1 MKLKLSRSQK
11 TGGMMNK
18 TVVFCLDARTEL
30 TPDET
35 NDVKKYRLGNQVIYN
50 SEASKKHLDNTT
62 AGLNSGGLGGIMK
75 GAVGLAMAKM
85 SLNITIDSL
94 VKGHH
99 IEAKDMD
106 EALGAEEA
114 IKHACES
121 MKTYLDAA
129 STFDGRE
136 QVIEF

>member
-1 MKLKLSRSQK
+1 MKLKVSRSQK
-11 TGGMMNK
+11 TGGMMSK
-18 TVVFCLDARTEL
+18 SVIFCLDARAEL
-30 TPDET
+30 TPEEAD
-35 NDVKKYRLGNQVIYN
+35 DVRKYKLGSLVIYN
-50 SEASKKHLDNTT
+50 SEASKKHLGNTY
-62 AGLNSGGLGGIMK
+62 AGLDSGGLGGLMK

-94 VKGHH
+94 TSGHH

-114 IKHACES
+114 IRHACES
-121 MKTYLDAA
+121 MKAYLTAA

-136 QVIEF
+136 QVIEY

>member
-11 TGGMMNK
+11 TGGMMSK
-18 TVVFCLDARTEL
+18 TVTFCLDARAEL
-30 TPDET
+30 TDEESS
-35 NDVKKYRLGNQVIYN
+35 DVKKYKLGNQVIYN
-50 SEASKKHLDNTT
+50 SETSKRHLDST
-62 AGLNSGGLGGIMK
+62 ADGLGSGSLGGLMK
-75 GAVGLAMAKM
+75 GAVGLAMSKL

-114 IKHACES
+114 IRSACES
-121 MKTYLDAA
+121 MKAYLAA
-129 STFDGRE
+129 AATFDGSE
-136 QVIEF
+136 QVFEY